1 LNSKPRKMRGREKG
15 LSMAKTKLKESH
27 FGATVRKI
35 FIIAV
40 ILSGG
45 YIFLFKTTRSILI
58 IGCVF

>member
-1 LNSKPRKMRGREKG
+1 MRGREKG